1 MQKPKEISPAAGWLA
16 TLYSVLVLGD
26 FLRIYGDIS
35 QWKVWNG
42 WVKEVQCTL
51 YNWSRW
57 DISSNVV
64 IAFYNLQ
71 QAWIHGSGR
80 CILQKLLP
88 DCWKSAPKSI
98 TMDEFSKVSPPASIK
113 SWFIPFIHAKFV
125 KLGASRL
132 GRSLQKISCWIHVWS
147 TSRVS
152 RPIFQVLAVLSS
164 DQCGSGRV
172 NDLIDLKLLQLLYTQ
187 YSKKINK
194 M

>member
-1 MQKPKEISPAAGWLA
+1 MNTIDKLLLEFFHMQKPEEISPAAGWLA

-26 FLRIYGDIS
+26 FLRIYGNIS

-57 DISSNVV
+57 HISSNVI

-71 QAWIHGSGR
+71 QAWIHGAGR

-113 SWFIPFIHAKFV
+113 SWFIHAKFV
-125 KLGASRL
+125 KLGASRR
-132 GRSLQKISCWIHVWS
+132 GRSLQKFPAGSMSDRQAECLDQFFKSWPYF
-147 TSRVS
+147 
-152 RPIFQVLAVLSS
+152 RPTNVVVA
-164 DQCGSGRV
+164 G
-172 NDLIDLKLLQLLYTQ
+172 
-187 YSKKINK
+187 
-194 M
+194 